1 MKKDL
6 LHTPEG
12 VRDIYGKE
20 CLEKRKIIGALEKVC
35 SNFGF
40 KNIDTPTFEFFD
52 VFNQERGTIPS
63 NEMFKFFDH
72 HGNTLVLRPD
82 VTPAIARCASKV
94 FRQYRNT
101 CKAFLY

>member
-20 CLEKRKIIGALEKVC
+20 CLEKRKIIGALENVC

-52 VFNQERGTIPS
+52 VFNQERG
-63 NEMFKFFDH
+63 KFLQMKCLSFLI
-72 HGNTLVLRPD
+72 TT
-82 VTPAIARCASKV
+82 VTH
-94 FRQYRNT
+94 
-101 CKAFLY
+101 